1 MREAI
6 TPRLTE
12 HDEQAVEYTD
22 SVKVCPAPDPHHQE
36 KEPKMSQ
43 RNYRAAIIGTGG
55 IAHAHAQALQASG
68 RASLVA
74 VADVDAARAAEF
86 AAKYGVPRSHTS
98 AEELLREERPDFV
111 HLCTPPHLHA
121 PLAIACLEAG
131 VTALVEKPPTLSLAE
146 FDALADAERRSTA
159 HVATVLQH
167 RFGAGAIRLR
177 RLADA
182 GELGRPLLATCL
194 TQWYRDE
201 EYFAVPWR
209 GTWESEGGGPTMGHG
224 IHQFDLLFSVLGP
237 WREVTAVA
245 ARQSRSVDTEDVSM
259 ALVTFENGAVA
270 TVVNSVLSPRQTSQ
284 LRFDYERATVEV
296 DHLYGYTDDDWTV
309 TPAPGHDD
317 VTVLWGRDGSAGDGG
332 RSGHGHWL
340 KAVLDALDKG
350 EAPPVTVEDARRTM
364 EFVAALYAS
373 AFTGERVRT
382 GQITADSPFAQRMD
396 GTGTPWERVRN
407 P

>member
-1 MREAI
+1 
-6 TPRLTE
+6 
-12 HDEQAVEYTD
+12 
-22 SVKVCPAPDPHHQE
+22 
-36 KEPKMSQ
+36 MSQ

-55 IAHAHAQALQASG
+55 IAHAHAQAVIGSG

-74 VADVDAARAAEF
+74 VADVDAGRAADF
-86 AAKYGVPRSHTS
+86 AAKYGVPRSHAST
-98 AEELLREERPDFV
+98 EELLREEKPDFV

-131 VTALVEKPPTLSLAE
+131 VTVLLEKPPTLTLAE
-146 FDALADAERRSTA
+146 FDALAEAESRSTA

-167 RFGAGAIRLR
+167 RFGAGALRLR
-177 RLADA
+177 RLAGA
-182 GELGRPLLATCL
+182 GELGRPLLANCL

-201 EYFAVPWR
+201 DYYAVPWR

-245 ARQSRSVDTEDVSM
+245 ARQARSVDTEDVSM
-259 ALVTFENGAVA
+259 ALVTFDSGAVA
-270 TVVNSVLSPRQTSQ
+270 TVVNSVLSPKQTSH

-296 DHLYGYTDDDWTV
+296 EHLYGYTDDDWTV
-309 TPAPGHDD
+309 TPAPGHDE
-317 VTVLWGRDGSAGDGG
+317 VTALWGQDPSDR
-332 RSGHGHWL
+332 RSGHSGWL
-340 KAVLDALDKG
+340 AAVLDALDRG
-350 EAPPVTVEDARRTM
+350 EAPPVTVADARRTM
-364 EFVAALYAS
+364 EFIAALYAS

-382 GQITADSPFAQRMD
+382 GQITADSPFAQKMD
-396 GTGTPWERVRN
+396 GTGAPWEKVRN